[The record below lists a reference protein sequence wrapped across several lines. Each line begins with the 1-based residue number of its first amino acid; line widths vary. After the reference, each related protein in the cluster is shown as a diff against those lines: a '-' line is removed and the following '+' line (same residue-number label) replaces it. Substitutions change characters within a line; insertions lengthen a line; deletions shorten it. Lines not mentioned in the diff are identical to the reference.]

1 MKNNL
6 TLVIALLLFFI
17 GCKRGEPQ
25 ASGVPSSDTSL
36 TPTATFNLSVSEPSG
51 LAYCP
56 KTNSLYMISD
66 AHPEIY
72 EMSLTG
78 DIIRTISISSYDME
92 GVVLSKNYD
101 TIFVVEEGI
110 YQVVKYLQDGT
121 RAGSFKFVTGPDIKH
136 AIEGI
141 AIDNEYNIY
150 LINEKSPC
158 RIVKLNC
165 NGEEIWRKEI
175 TYTTDISEIYY
186 DKKTDCL
193 WILSDESKA
202 LMKFTKDGVLL
213 NKWDIPINQA
223 EGLAMTDENM
233 YIVSDP
239 EAKLYVFK
247 RP

>member
-1 MKNNL
+1 MKNKIVFVIVL
-6 TLVIALLLFFI
+6 FLVLA

-25 ASGVPSSDTSL
+25 SSGVPSSDTSL
-36 TPTATFNLSVSEPSG
+36 SPTTVYNLSVSEPSG

-72 EMSLTG
+72 EMNLTG
-78 DIIRTISISSYDME
+78 DIQRTISISSTDME

-101 TIFVVEEGI
+101 TIYVVEEGL
-110 YQVVKYLQDGT
+110 YQVVKYLQNGT
-121 RAGSFKFVTGPDIKH
+121 RAGSFKFVTGPDTKH

-141 AIDNEYNIY
+141 TIDNEYNIY
-150 LINEKSPC
+150 LINEKNPC
-158 RIVKLNC
+158 RIVKLNY

-202 LMKFTKDGVLL
+202 LMKFTKEGALL
-213 NKWDIPINQA
+213 NKWDIPIEQA
-223 EGLAMTDENM
+223 EGLAMTEENM

-239 EAKLYVFK
+239 EAKMYVFK